1 MMGSFSKRPGGNVPP
16 SRIVKLQTDDTVVIA
31 ETAASLLYGISQPST
46 RRLALSGW
54 DDGYAGVSG
63 DGAINIFGPGDD
75 ACMLDIGGTVT
86 IGAYLT
92 ATTGGKGIASTT
104 DKDHVIAQAMQA
116 GVDGDCIKVKPI
128 RFDQGL

>member
-1 MMGSFSKRPGGNVPP
+1 MLGSFSKRPGGNVSP
-16 SRIVKLQTDDTVVIA
+16 SRIVKLQADDTVVHA
-31 ETAASLLYGISQPST
+31 SAASDLLYGISQPST

-75 ACMLDIGGTVT
+75 NCPLEIGGTVT
-86 IGAYLT
+86 IGAYIT
-92 ATTGGKGIASTT
+92 ATTDGKGVASTT

-116 GVDGDCIKVKPI
+116 GVSGDIIKVKPI